1 MSIATP
7 AAEQRTLLRNIR
19 WETFVEL
26 TEQREG
32 SVPRMTYDRGDLEL
46 MSPRRQHE
54 ELGCLIGRL
63 VETLTEVHDIDIRS
77 VASTTFKRSD
87 LARAFEADE
96 SYYIAGAEAV
106 RRKPEVNLSIDP
118 PPDLVIEVELTSSAI
133 EKMPLFAAM
142 GIPEVWRHD
151 GAALQMMLLS
161 GQDYQPTGES
171 SQLPGLTASM
181 IDEVLGRRFEV
192 GETQLIRQ
200 FRARLRHHG

>member
-1 MSIATP
+1 MSIATS

-26 TEQREG
+26 ADQREG

-54 ELGCLIGRL
+54 ELGRLIGRL
-63 VETLTEVHDIDIRS
+63 VETFTEVRDIDIRS
-77 VASTTFKRSD
+77 VASTTFKRTD
-87 LARAFEADE
+87 LARAFEAGE
-96 SYYIAGAEAV
+96 SYYIAHAEAI
-106 RRKPEVNLSIDP
+106 RRKAEVDLSIDP

-151 GAALQMMLLS
+151 GKRVQMMLLS
-161 GQDYQPTGES
+161 GDAYLPTRKSG
-171 SQLPGLTASM
+171 QLPGLTSPM
-181 IDEVLGRRFEV
+181 IDEVLVRRFEV
-192 GETQLIRQ
+192 GETRLIRE
-200 FRARLRHHG
+200 FRAKLDRGE